1 MDDRTKRR
9 RKAYA
14 RAIRVGTKL
23 GLLIFTAYLTVRIL
37 KIAIE
42 VMETRAGALG
52 GEICIIP
59 LIALLFWT
67 GWTFRKEYESM
78 KEGEIESAR
87 NQYRISPRSEK

>member
-42 VMETRAGALG
+42 VMETRAGTFG

-59 LIALLFWT
+59 LITLLIWA
-67 GWTFRKEYESM
+67 GWTARKEYEDL
-78 KEGEIESAR
+78 KEGEEEDAR